1 MTTKN
6 RKKVVVIGGG
16 TGTSVVLSGLKKHN
30 LDLSAIVSVADSGGS
45 TGRLRDEFGFQP
57 VGDLRQSLAALA
69 KENDQ
74 AWIRKLLLYR
84 FSHGDGLKGH
94 NLGNLILTALQDM
107 TGSTPK
113 SLDISEKIF
122 QLEGKIIPVTN
133 KIVEL
138 VVEYKDGTII
148 IGEHHLNPENVGGK
162 KIKSIKLSPKASINS
177 KAKQA
182 ILDADAIVIGPGDL
196 YASLL
201 PNLVVSGVKKAIKDS
216 KAKVIYILN
225 LMSRY
230 TQTHNY
236 KASDYL
242 FQMKKHLGKDP
253 DYIIVNNG
261 KIPSNI
267 IKNYQKEKEHIVE
280 NDLKNTSS
288 KIIKKDLVK
297 IAKTSQ
303 KKSDTIKRSLLRH
316 NEDTLTKI
324 ILNKK
329 V

>member
-6 RKKVVVIGGG
+6 IKKVVVIGGG

-84 FSHGDGLKGH
+84 FSRGEGLKGH

-113 SLDISEKIF
+113 SLDITENIF

-138 VVEYKDGTII
+138 VIEYDDGTII

-196 YASLL
+196 FASLL
-201 PNLVVSGVKKAIKDS
+201 PNLVVDGVKKAIKDS
-216 KAKVIYILN
+216 KAKVIYVLN

-242 FQMKKHLGKDP
+242 HQIEKHLGKTP
-253 DYIIVNNG
+253 DYTIINNG

-267 IKNYQKEKEHIVE
+267 IKNYQKEKEHIVR
-280 NDLKNTSS
+280 NDLKNTTS

-316 NEDTLTKI
+316 NEDILTKI
-324 ILNKK
+324 ILGIIK
-329 V
+329 